1 MLKFLNKK
9 KNDNKGFSLVELIIV
24 VAIMAILVGLLA
36 PQYLKYVEK
45 SRKSADASNLDEM
58 VRAIQ
63 IYAADAEVTLPADT
77 YTITIGKGG
86 TTVEAGTATQKV
98 DNEKVAKDA
107 LNENAPVI
115 RRNTISLDTSS
126 RMCTFRNNSIFS
138 SLRHSFS
145 SNAYSPDDMV
155 SGIGSVPF
163 FFLLSNSLYQRCF
176 AIWHSQVETLQ
187 LPSYR

>member
-77 YTITIGKGG
+77 YTITINA
-86 TTVEAGTATQKV
+86 TSTSVTATNTANTQKA
-98 DNEKVAKDA
+98 EDA
-107 LNENAPVI
+107 LNENAPDWAKTKLKSNKWTVET
-115 RRNTISLDTSS
+115 N
-126 RMCTFRNNSIFS
+126 
-138 SLRHSFS
+138 S
-145 SNAYSPDDMV
+145 SNATSV
-155 SGIGSVPF
+155 SAEITVAQDGGTTVRYTP
-163 FFLLSNSLYQRCF
+163 R
-176 AIWHSQVETLQ
+176 TLAD
-187 LPSYR
+187 YINKTAK

>member
-77 YTITIGKGG
+77 YTITINA
-86 TTVEAGTATQKV
+86 TSTSVTATNAANTQKA
-98 DNEKVAKDA
+98 EDA
-107 LNENAPVI
+107 LNENAPDWAK
-115 RRNTISLDTSS
+115 TKLK
-126 RMCTFRNNSIFS
+126 
-138 SLRHSFS
+138 
-145 SNAYSPDDMV
+145 SNKWDNGV
-155 SGIGSVPF
+155 VGQENF
-163 FFLLSNSLYQRCF
+163 
-176 AIWHSQVETLQ
+176 
-187 LPSYR
+187 

>member
-63 IYAADAEVTLPADT
+63 IYAADAEETLPADT
-77 YTITIGKGG
+77 YTITINA
-86 TTVEAGTATQKV
+86 TRTSVTATKNGSQT
-98 DNEKVAKDA
+98 VAERA
-107 LNENAPVI
+107 LNENAPDWA
-115 RRNTISLDTSS
+115 NTKLKSNKWGVGTTNAISVSAEITVAQDGGT
-126 RMCTFRNNSIFS
+126 TVKYTPK
-138 SLRHSFS
+138 SLADYI
-145 SNAYSPDDMV
+145 NKTAK
-155 SGIGSVPF
+155 
-163 FFLLSNSLYQRCF
+163 NQ
-176 AIWHSQVETLQ
+176 
-187 LPSYR
+187 

>member
-77 YTITIGKGG
+77 YTITINATSTSVKA
-86 TTVEAGTATQKV
+86 TNTANTWKAKV
-98 DNEKVAKDA
+98 A
-107 LNENAPVI
+107 LNENAPDWAKTKLKSNKWDNGKSEETQKGNVTSVSAEI
-115 RRNTISLDTSS
+115 TVAQDGGTTVKYTPASLADYINKTAK
-126 RMCTFRNNSIFS
+126 N
-138 SLRHSFS
+138 
-145 SNAYSPDDMV
+145 
-155 SGIGSVPF
+155 
-163 FFLLSNSLYQRCF
+163 
-176 AIWHSQVETLQ
+176 
-187 LPSYR
+187 

>member
-1 MLKFLNKK
+1 MSMLKFLNKK

-77 YTITIGKGG
+77 YTITINA
-86 TTVEAGTATQKV
+86 TSTSVTATNTANTQKA
-98 DNEKVAKDA
+98 EDA
-107 LNENAPVI
+107 LNENAPDWAKTKLKSNKWDNGVVGQ
-115 RRNTISLDTSS
+115 NKANAISVSAEITVAQDGGT
-126 RMCTFRNNSIFS
+126 TVKYTPA
-138 SLRHSFS
+138 SLADYI
-145 SNAYSPDDMV
+145 NKTAK
-155 SGIGSVPF
+155 
-163 FFLLSNSLYQRCF
+163 
-176 AIWHSQVETLQ
+176 
-187 LPSYR
+187 

>member
-63 IYAADAEVTLPADT
+63 VYAADAEETLPEDT
-77 YTITIGKGG
+77 YTITINKDDKSGKATTVVTVTSGEEKNKAVAERALTEAVPDWAKTKLKSNKWDNGIATQKGNVTSVSAEITVAQDGG
-86 TTVEAGTATQKV
+86 TTVKYTPASLADYINKTAK
-98 DNEKVAKDA
+98 N
-107 LNENAPVI
+107 
-115 RRNTISLDTSS
+115 
-126 RMCTFRNNSIFS
+126 
-138 SLRHSFS
+138 
-145 SNAYSPDDMV
+145 
-155 SGIGSVPF
+155 
-163 FFLLSNSLYQRCF
+163 
-176 AIWHSQVETLQ
+176 
-187 LPSYR
+187 

>member
-77 YTITIGKGG
+77 YTITINATSTG
-86 TTVEAGTATQKV
+86 VTATK
-98 DNEKVAKDA
+98 NGSKTVAERA
-107 LNENAPVI
+107 LNENAPDWAKTKLKSNKWTVET
-115 RRNTISLDTSS
+115 N
-126 RMCTFRNNSIFS
+126 
-138 SLRHSFS
+138 S
-145 SNAYSPDDMV
+145 SNATSV
-155 SGIGSVPF
+155 SAEITVAQDGGTTVTYTPA
-163 FFLLSNSLYQRCF
+163 SLATYINKT
-176 AIWHSQVETLQ
+176 AK
-187 LPSYR
+187 

>member
-77 YTITIGKGG
+77 YTITINATSTSVKA
-86 TTVEAGTATQKV
+86 TNTANTRKAKV
-98 DNEKVAKDA
+98 A
-107 LNENAPVI
+107 LNENAPDWAKTKLKSNKWDKGKSEKTQKGNVTSVSAEI
-115 RRNTISLDTSS
+115 TVAQDGGTTVKYTPASLADYINKTAK
-126 RMCTFRNNSIFS
+126 N
-138 SLRHSFS
+138 
-145 SNAYSPDDMV
+145 
-155 SGIGSVPF
+155 
-163 FFLLSNSLYQRCF
+163 
-176 AIWHSQVETLQ
+176 
-187 LPSYR
+187 

>member
-63 IYAADAEVTLPADT
+63 IYAADAEETLPAGT
-77 YTITIGKGG
+77 YTITINKSTGTSITATNGGAVTVATTALNESAPGWEKTKLKSNKWDNKGANAESVSAKITVEQDGG
-86 TTVEAGTATQKV
+86 TTVTYTPSTLADYINKTAG
-98 DNEKVAKDA
+98 N
-107 LNENAPVI
+107 
-115 RRNTISLDTSS
+115 
-126 RMCTFRNNSIFS
+126 
-138 SLRHSFS
+138 
-145 SNAYSPDDMV
+145 
-155 SGIGSVPF
+155 
-163 FFLLSNSLYQRCF
+163 
-176 AIWHSQVETLQ
+176 
-187 LPSYR
+187 

>member
-63 IYAADAEVTLPADT
+63 VYAADAEQTLPEDT
-77 YTITIGKGG
+77 YTITIGKTK
-86 TTVEAGTATQKV
+86 TTVAAKSDKKEN
-98 DNEKVAKDA
+98 NEKVAKRA
-107 LNENAPVI
+107 LNEAAPDWAKTKLKSNKWDNKGTNAESVSAEITVAQDGGTTVKYTPD
-115 RRNTISLDTSS
+115 SLATYINK
-126 RMCTFRNNSIFS
+126 T
-138 SLRHSFS
+138 
-145 SNAYSPDDMV
+145 AK
-155 SGIGSVPF
+155 
-163 FFLLSNSLYQRCF
+163 
-176 AIWHSQVETLQ
+176 
-187 LPSYR
+187 

>member
-77 YTITIGKGG
+77 YTITINATSTSVKA
-86 TTVEAGTATQKV
+86 TNTANTRKAKV
-98 DNEKVAKDA
+98 A
-107 LNENAPVI
+107 LNENAPDWAKTKLKSNKWDNGKSEETQKGNVTSVSAEI
-115 RRNTISLDTSS
+115 TVAQDGGTTVKYTPASLADYINKTAK
-126 RMCTFRNNSIFS
+126 N
-138 SLRHSFS
+138 
-145 SNAYSPDDMV
+145 
-155 SGIGSVPF
+155 
-163 FFLLSNSLYQRCF
+163 
-176 AIWHSQVETLQ
+176 
-187 LPSYR
+187 

>member
-77 YTITIGKGG
+77 YTITINATSTSVKA
-86 TTVEAGTATQKV
+86 TNTANTRKAKV
-98 DNEKVAKDA
+98 A
-107 LNENAPVI
+107 LNENAPDWAKTKLKSNKWDNGKSEETQKGNVTSVSAEI
-115 RRNTISLDTSS
+115 TVAQDGGTTVKYTPKSLADYINKT
-126 RMCTFRNNSIFS
+126 
-138 SLRHSFS
+138 
-145 SNAYSPDDMV
+145 AK
-155 SGIGSVPF
+155 
-163 FFLLSNSLYQRCF
+163 
-176 AIWHSQVETLQ
+176 
-187 LPSYR
+187 

>member
-1 MLKFLNKK
+1 MSMLKFLNKK

-77 YTITIGKGG
+77 YTITINA
-86 TTVEAGTATQKV
+86 TSTSVTATNTANTQKA
-98 DNEKVAKDA
+98 EDA
-107 LNENAPVI
+107 LNENAPDWAKTKLKSNKWDNGKSEETQKGNVTSVSAEI
-115 RRNTISLDTSS
+115 TVAQDGGTTVKYTPASLADYINKT
-126 RMCTFRNNSIFS
+126 
-138 SLRHSFS
+138 
-145 SNAYSPDDMV
+145 AK
-155 SGIGSVPF
+155 
-163 FFLLSNSLYQRCF
+163 
-176 AIWHSQVETLQ
+176 
-187 LPSYR
+187 

>member
-24 VAIMAILVGLLA
+24 VAILAILVGLLA

-77 YTITIGKGG
+77 YTITINA
-86 TTVEAGTATQKV
+86 TSTSVTATNTANTQKA
-98 DNEKVAKDA
+98 EDA
-107 LNENAPVI
+107 LNENAPDWAKTKLKSNKWDNGVVGQ
-115 RRNTISLDTSS
+115 NKANAISVSAEITVAQDGGT
-126 RMCTFRNNSIFS
+126 TVKYTPA
-138 SLRHSFS
+138 SLADYI
-145 SNAYSPDDMV
+145 NKTAK
-155 SGIGSVPF
+155 
-163 FFLLSNSLYQRCF
+163 
-176 AIWHSQVETLQ
+176 
-187 LPSYR
+187 